1 MQYLTL
7 ALCSAMVALG
17 TLSPVWAQNTPNHNR
32 PKPVNVDRENRSQFS
47 AKKAYRVIYTPVPD
61 PIPLNKH
68 FTLKLVVQDAN
79 NRPIDNAKIVVDA
92 GMPEHNHGMNVKP
105 VVKALG
111 KGLFEVKG
119 LLFHMG
125 GYWEIYVDVQAPG
138 KPKERATF
146 GLTLKLEDQR
156 QPAMD
161 HSHHH

>member
-1 MQYLTL
+1 MKHL
-7 ALCSAMVALG
+7 AFILCSGLMALG
-17 TLSPVWAQNTPNHNR
+17 SLTPAFAQTAPNHNR

-47 AKKAYRVIYTPVPD
+47 AKKAYRVIYTPTPD

-92 GMPEHNHGMNVKP
+92 GMPDHNHGMNVKP

-146 GLTLKLEDQR
+146 GVTLKLEDQK
-156 QPAMD
+156 PD